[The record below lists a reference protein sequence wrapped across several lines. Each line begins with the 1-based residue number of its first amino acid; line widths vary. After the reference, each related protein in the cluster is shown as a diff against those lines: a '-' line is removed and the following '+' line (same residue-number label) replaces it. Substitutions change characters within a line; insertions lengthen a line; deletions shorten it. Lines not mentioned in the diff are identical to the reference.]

1 MPQRTGSV
9 SICRPCRRAGRRQ
22 RSRQRSH
29 HRCYGAVQGED
40 RADATTWVACGCD
53 CQRTL
58 ESLGFVEGDTL
69 PPTDVARV
77 PQGEDARATEPD
89 APASR

>member
-1 MPQRTGSV
+1 MHRQRTDPA
-9 SICRPCRRAGRRQ
+9 SICRPCRRAHRWH
-22 RSRQRSH
+22 RSE

-58 ESLGFVEGDTL
+58 ASLGFYDDGAP
-69 PPTDVARV
+69 PPTEVV
-77 PQGEDARATEPD
+77 PAPVGQVS
-89 APASR
+89 PASWRGPDSPAP